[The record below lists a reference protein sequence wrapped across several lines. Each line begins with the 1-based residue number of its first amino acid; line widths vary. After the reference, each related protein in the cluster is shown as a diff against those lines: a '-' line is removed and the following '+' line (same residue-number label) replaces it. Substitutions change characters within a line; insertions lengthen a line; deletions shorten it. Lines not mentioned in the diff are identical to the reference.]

1 VAIVTNAGGPGI
13 IASDACERA
22 GLSLAQIEG
31 DTLNQLKRYMPPAA
45 SMHNPVDLLGDADSI
60 LYAIALESLLADDA
74 VDAVLVILTPQAMTE
89 IYRTADEIIRITR
102 NSGKTVVCSFMGAGS
117 VDAPVSRLQ
126 KAGIPNIPYP
136 DQAMLVLGRM
146 LERRQ
151 QMDRPKP
158 VKPRLKVD
166 SRKAAGVFAS
176 YLKRGV
182 TQVEPEDCRDV
193 LQAYGISFAPMEVV
207 SDVETAGVVAG
218 SMGYPVV
225 LKIVSPQIIH
235 KTDVGGVVLG
245 VDGPEELE
253 EAYEDMMSRARRK
266 VPGAEIQGVSVQKM
280 VPQGRELILGMARD
294 PQFGPLVMV
303 GLGGIY
309 VEAFRDVSFRLAPLT
324 RWDASQM
331 LKELK
336 AFPLLEGLRGEEA
349 ADMEAVYDVLVRI
362 SRLAA
367 DNPALSEMDINP
379 LMVYNAGGGSTCVDI
394 RMTLG
399 G

>member
-1 VAIVTNAGGPGI
+1 
-13 IASDACERA
+13 
-22 GLSLAQIEG
+22 
-31 DTLNQLKRYMPPAA
+31 
-45 SMHNPVDLLGDADSI
+45 
-60 LYAIALESLLADDA
+60 
-74 VDAVLVILTPQAMTE
+74 
-89 IYRTADEIIRITR
+89 
-102 NSGKTVVCSFMGAGS
+102 
-117 VDAPVSRLQ
+117 
-126 KAGIPNIPYP
+126 
-136 DQAMLVLGRM
+136 M
-146 LERRQ
+146 LERRK
-151 QMDRPKP
+151 QMERPKP

-166 SRKAAGVFAS
+166 SRRAAGIFSS
-176 YLKRGV
+176 YLARNV

-193 LQAYGISFAPMEVV
+193 LEAYGIPFAPMEVAT
-207 SDVETAGVVAG
+207 DVETAKELAG
-218 SMGYPVV
+218 AMGYPVV
-225 LKIVSPQIIH
+225 LKIVSPQIVH

-245 VDGPEELE
+245 IEGPKELE
-253 EAYEDMMSRARRK
+253 EAYEDMVGRARRK

-280 VPQGRELILGMARD
+280 VPQGRELILGMVRD

-331 LKELK
+331 LRELK
-336 AFPLLEGLRGEEA
+336 AYPLLEGLRGEEA
-349 ADMEAVYDVLVRI
+349 ADIEAVYETLIRI